1 MDKSN
6 IFVTS
11 HPRIGPVLA
20 SEMSALGYKVEKI
33 ENMGVYATGSFTD
46 AIRMNLY
53 LRSANRVLFRLIQ
66 FNADNPEDLYKN
78 SKNFE
83 WENVLSPQ
91 GYFSVQSSVRNTTI
105 KDNRFANLRLKDA
118 IVDRM
123 KEKTGAR
130 PNSGPLYDA
139 SVIFLYWHNDDV
151 IIYYDTSGETIS
163 RRGYRKNPFKA
174 PMNESLAA
182 AILIRTGWD
191 GTEPFV
197 NPMCGSG
204 TAAIEAAMISMNKPP
219 GLQRENFSFMHHRQF
234 NSRIYR
240 MLRNQA
246 IVNTYSKPKAK
257 IIASDINPLAIKA
270 AKENA
275 KAAGVARH
283 ITFKVCDFSRT
294 EIPGH
299 KGVVFLNP
307 EYGKRLGEEENLKI
321 IYAAIGDFFKKS
333 CSGYKGY
340 VFSGNPDLAKSIG
353 LKTSR
358 RTEFYNGKIDCRLLE
373 FDLYKGSLREV

>member
-1 MDKSN
+1 MDERN
-6 IFVTS
+6 IFVTA

-20 SEMSALGYKVEKI
+20 TELTSLGFKVEKT
-33 ENMGVYATGSFTD
+33 ENMGVYATGTFTD

-53 LRSANRVLFRLIQ
+53 LRSANRVLLRLIQ
-66 FNADNPEDLYKN
+66 FKAGSPEELYTKA
-78 SKNFE
+78 KNFE

-91 GYFSVQSSVRNTTI
+91 GYFSVQSSVRNTSI
-105 KDNRFANLRLKDA
+105 KDNRFANLKLKDA
-118 IVDRM
+118 IADRM
-123 KEKTGAR
+123 KDKTGAR

-139 SVIFLYWHNDDV
+139 SVIFLYWHDEDV

-182 AILIRTGWD
+182 AVLINTGWD
-191 GTEPFV
+191 GAEPFV

-204 TAAIEAAMISMNKPP
+204 TVAIEAAMISMNKAP
-219 GLQRENFSFMHHRQF
+219 GLLRQNFSFMHHRQF
-234 NSRIYR
+234 NSKIYR

-246 IVNTYSKPKAK
+246 IVNTYARPKAK
-257 IIASDINPLAIKA
+257 IIATDINPLAIKA

-275 KAAGVARH
+275 KAAEVARY
-283 ITFKVCDFSRT
+283 ITFNVCDFRET
-294 EIPGH
+294 EVPGH

-307 EYGKRLGEEENLKI
+307 EYGKRLGEEENLKN
-321 IYAAIGDFFKKS
+321 IYAAIGDFFKQK

-340 VFSGNPDLAKSIG
+340 VFSGNPELAKSIG
-353 LKTSR
+353 LKTSG

-373 FDLYKGSLREV
+373 FELYVGSLREM